1 MKLLWTP
8 LRVVVDRARGVV
20 FQVQKS
26 HRLTSDFDALPRRS
40 PPQGAKVTGLLVT
53 FPPLRQPDNNT
64 CGSCTL
70 VALKMLRHPWYA
82 EVILSSPDPVQAF
95 HQAALGVLRKTN
107 ALLDS
112 RGKPQLPWPARGGT
126 RPAAMVRMLHSH
138 EGYGD
143 PTKRYRNV
151 VISPKDPTAVFDQIV
166 ANLANG
172 EPTPLYVGDH
182 RWMQH
187 IVLVIEADAQRLTAF
202 NPAHGGLDYITRDDF
217 ARDSIKVGPWT
228 RPWLAILPR

>member
-40 PPQGAKVTGLLVT
+40 PPQGSKVTGLLVT

-95 HQAALGVLRKTN
+95 HKAALGVLRKTN
-107 ALLDS
+107 ALVDS
-112 RGKPQLPWPARGGT
+112 RGKPQLPWPARGG
-126 RPAAMVRMLHSH
+126 
-138 EGYGD
+138 
-143 PTKRYRNV
+143 
-151 VISPKDPTAVFDQIV
+151 
-166 ANLANG
+166 NLANG